1 MSEME
6 EDIRDFFKRI
16 VKTVSLLL
24 LWLLIFLGMGI
35 YNKWAIPENG
45 MHWPNYLFYI
55 IALVSGFFLFRHLK
69 QVWSK
74 KFPHG

>member
-6 EDIRDFFKRI
+6 EDILDFFKRI

-35 YNKWAIPENG
+35 YNNWAIPVNG
-45 MHWPNYLFYI
+45 MHWPNYLFYVL
-55 IALVSGFFLFRHLK
+55 ALVSGFFLFRQIK
-69 QVWSK
+69 QYWSK